1 MTELGY
7 IQYLAQVGDW
17 GSMVTTALA
26 LHVGCAGIHINMP
39 VVTPDTNKMQDLME
53 IEQSALTAFQS

>member
-7 IQYLAQVGDW
+7 IQYLAQVRDW